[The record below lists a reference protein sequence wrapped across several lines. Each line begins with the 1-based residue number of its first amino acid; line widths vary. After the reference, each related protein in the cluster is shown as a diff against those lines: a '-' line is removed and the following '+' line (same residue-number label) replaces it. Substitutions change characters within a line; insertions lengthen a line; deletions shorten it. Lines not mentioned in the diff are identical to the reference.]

1 MIGAFEQAMLT
12 ILVACMMLGM
22 GAAMTPRDI
31 ADEMKR
37 PKWLVLAVIG
47 QFTFMPLIAFGLV
60 QVFNIPPA
68 IAIGLIIVGCMPGG
82 TTSNLF
88 TYFAKA
94 NLSLSVIVTMLT
106 TMTAI
111 IVSPLLI
118 TFYGGVVAE
127 GVEIPY
133 ANIVVSL
140 ALLILP
146 IFLGIWL
153 RRRSANV
160 GGSTEVIGSVF
171 GILVILLLLVT
182 WVPRNWTLLVDT
194 FTDQPGVFAGAILLP
209 VLGMAVAYLWAK
221 VWGAQVADRR
231 TYALEIGIV
240 NGPLA
245 VAVIALSFSGAAK
258 AEADLI
264 PALYSLFVVITAS
277 LVTMVFRRA
286 FLRSEQKIPELL

>member
-12 ILVACMMLGM
+12 VLVACMMLGM

-31 ADEMKR
+31 NDQMKR
-37 PKWLVLAVIG
+37 PKWLVLAVVG
-47 QFTFMPLIAFGLV
+47 QFLFMPLIAFGLV

-68 IAIGLIIVGCMPGG
+68 IAIGLVIVGCMPGG

-94 NLSLSVIVTMLT
+94 NLSLSVIITMLT

-111 IVSPLLI
+111 VVSPILI
-118 TFYGGVVAE
+118 KFYGGVVASD
-127 GVEIPY
+127 VEIPY
-133 ANIVVSL
+133 ANVVVSL

-146 IFLGIWL
+146 IFFGIWL
-153 RRRSANV
+153 RKRSANV

-171 GILVILLLLVT
+171 GVLVIVLLMVT
-182 WVPRNWTLLVDT
+182 WVPRNWALLVET
-194 FTDQPGVFAGAILLP
+194 FTDRPGVFAAAILLP
-209 VLGMAVAYLWAK
+209 VLGMGVAYAWAK
-221 VWGAQVADRR
+221 VWGAELADRR

-245 VAVIALSFSGAAK
+245 VAVIALSFSGDAK
-258 AEADLI
+258 VQADLI
-264 PALYSLFVVITAS
+264 PALYSLFVVITATF
-277 LVTMVFRRA
+277 VTLLFRRA
-286 FLRSEQKIPELL
+286 FQRSEQKIPELL

>member
-1 MIGAFEQAMLT
+1 MIGPFEQAMLT

-31 ADEMKR
+31 NDELKR

-47 QFTFMPLIAFGLV
+47 QFVFMPLIAFGLV
-60 QVFNIPPA
+60 TVFDLAPA
-68 IAIGLIIVGCMPGG
+68 VAIGLIIVGCMPGG

-94 NLSLSVIVTMLT
+94 NLSLSVIITMLT

-111 IVSPLLI
+111 VVSPLLI
-118 TFYGGVVAE
+118 KLYGGVVAS

-133 ANIVVSL
+133 INIVVSL

-146 IFLGIWL
+146 IFIGIWL
-153 RRRSANV
+153 RRKSANL

-171 GILVILLLLVT
+171 GILVIVLLLVT
-182 WVPRNWTLLVDT
+182 WVPRNWALLVET
-194 FTDQPGVFAGAILLP
+194 FTEQPGIFASAILLP
-209 VLGMAVAYLWAK
+209 VLGMAVAYLWARL
-221 VWGAQVADRR
+221 WGAQVADRR
-231 TYALEIGIV
+231 TFALEIGIV

-245 VAVIALSFSGAAK
+245 VAVIALSFSGDAK
-258 AEADLI
+258 VQADLI
-264 PALYSLFVVITAS
+264 PALYSLFVVITATF
-277 LVTMVFRRA
+277 VTILFRKA
-286 FLRSEQKIPELL
+286 FFRSEQKIPELL

>member
-31 ADEMKR
+31 SDEMKR

-140 ALLILP
+140 ALLICRSSWVFGCAAAARTSAVP
-146 IFLGIWL
+146 
-153 RRRSANV
+153 RRSSAASS
-160 GGSTEVIGSVF
+160 GS
-171 GILVILLLLVT
+171 
-182 WVPRNWTLLVDT
+182 W
-194 FTDQPGVFAGAILLP
+194 
-209 VLGMAVAYLWAK
+209 
-221 VWGAQVADRR
+221 
-231 TYALEIGIV
+231 
-240 NGPLA
+240 
-245 VAVIALSFSGAAK
+245 
-258 AEADLI
+258 
-264 PALYSLFVVITAS
+264 
-277 LVTMVFRRA
+277 
-286 FLRSEQKIPELL
+286 